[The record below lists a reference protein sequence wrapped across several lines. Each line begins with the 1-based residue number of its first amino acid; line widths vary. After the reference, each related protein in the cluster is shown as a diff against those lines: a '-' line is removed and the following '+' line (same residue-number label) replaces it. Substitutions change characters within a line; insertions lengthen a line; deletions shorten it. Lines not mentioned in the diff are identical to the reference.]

1 MVGNTLRRCTRTGDS
16 VGPWGGEE
24 FLVLVVATVTSTA
37 EAIAVAERARK
48 LVASTWIHQGDRRIG
63 ITLSAGVALA
73 QPGER
78 PEEVVDRADLAML
91 MAKRHGRDRTVLA

>member
-24 FLVLVVATVTSTA
+24 FLVVATVTSTA

-48 LVASTWIHQGDRRIG
+48 LVASTWIHQGDRLISPCSWPSDMGGTGPCLRD
-63 ITLSAGVALA
+63 ALRHLRMGDA
-73 QPGER
+73 ER
-78 PEEVVDRADLAML
+78 AR
-91 MAKRHGRDRTVLA
+91 